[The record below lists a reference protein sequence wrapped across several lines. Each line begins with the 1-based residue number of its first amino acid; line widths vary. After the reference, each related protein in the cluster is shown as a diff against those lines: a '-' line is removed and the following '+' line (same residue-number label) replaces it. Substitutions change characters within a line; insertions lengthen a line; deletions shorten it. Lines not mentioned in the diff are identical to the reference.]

1 MVNFTDELSE
11 DSSIHC
17 MQNEAWDSAILK
29 YFWKD
34 FLFIDVC
41 TIKKMLLIYEWFKW
55 WCQKRKTNFST
66 QNFLIQKYYF
76 NYQKDI
82 FLELS
87 LICVIFAITNE

>member
-41 TIKKMLLIYEWFKW
+41 TIKRYYWSTNDLSGDV
-55 WCQKRKTNFST
+55 KRVKR
-66 QNFLIQKYYF
+66 
-76 NYQKDI
+76 I
-82 FLELS
+82 FLLK
-87 LICVIFAITNE
+87 IFDSKVLF